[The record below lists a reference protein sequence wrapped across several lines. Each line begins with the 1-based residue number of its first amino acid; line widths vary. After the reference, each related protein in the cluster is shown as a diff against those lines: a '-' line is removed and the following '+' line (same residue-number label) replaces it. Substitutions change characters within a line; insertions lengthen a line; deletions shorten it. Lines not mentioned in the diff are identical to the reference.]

1 MKIGSKAMNTEP
13 SRSRL
18 RRLFCALAGGLGMT
32 IGAGTITL
40 PVASAQTS
48 DYQPTGNAPAAWQ
61 QFAEQVQ
68 LRFRERLAT
77 EDGSVR
83 QLNRLLEERRAID
96 SAPLNVLVKV
106 WISPVGAVERLEF
119 DTLDPEVASNL
130 RAILIGSSL
139 HALPPQ
145 NMLQPMHLM
154 LSLGQA
160 N

>member
-1 MKIGSKAMNTEP
+1 MNTEP

-18 RRLFCALAGGLGMT
+18 RRLFCALAGGLGIT

-40 PVASAQTS
+40 PTATAAQTN
-48 DYQPTGNAPAAWQ
+48 DYQPTDNAPATWR

-68 LRFRERLAT
+68 LKFRERLAT
-77 EDGSVR
+77 DDGSVR

-96 SAPLNVLVKV
+96 SNPLSVLVKV

-119 DTLDPEVASNL
+119 DTLDTDVASNL